1 MTVALRKMEIQ
12 RNGNKK
18 HGVVRFT
25 EVIIMSGN
33 NNQKSAGYAILGV
46 IIVFAIIGFFVSLTE
61 KEDPKCAFAGCDN
74 TVSTEGGYCY
84 QHNTPGK
91 RRKAAYGTSS
101 SHSHSTTSS
110 GSSSNSSGSSSNS
123 GSSSSS
129 YKPSSSN
136 SGSSSSSYKPSSS
149 NSKYNSSHSH
159 DSYDSGYDD
168 VYMDGDYDQDRYD
181 RDDDYAIGVDDAI
194 EEDIEDGDEGDW

>member
-33 NNQKSAGYAILGV
+33 NNQKSVGYAILGV

-136 SGSSSSSYKPSSS
+136 S
-149 NSKYNSSHSH
+149 KYNSSHSH

-181 RDDDYAIGVDDAI
+181 RDDDYATGVDDAI
-194 EEDIEDGDEGDW
+194 EEDIEDGNDGDW

>member
-1 MTVALRKMEIQ
+1 MTVAFCKMEIQ

-18 HGVVRFT
+18 HGVVRFR

-61 KEDPKCAFAGCDN
+61 KENPKCAFAGCDN
-74 TVSTEGGYCY
+74 TVSTEGDYCY

-91 RRKAAYGTSS
+91 RRKATYGTSS

-110 GSSSNSSGSSSNS
+110 GSTSNSSG
-123 GSSSSS
+123 
-129 YKPSSSN
+129 SSSN

-181 RDDDYAIGVDDAI
+181 RDDDYATGVDDAI
-194 EEDIEDGDEGDW
+194 EEDIEDGNDGDW

>member
-1 MTVALRKMEIQ
+1 MTVALRRMEIQ

-101 SHSHSTTSS
+101 SHSHSTTMYSADDGNTEVFYFKNATATFSS
-110 GSSSNSSGSSSNS
+110 FTQEP
-123 GSSSSS
+123 
-129 YKPSSSN
+129 KVV
-136 SGSSSSSYKPSSS
+136 KF
-149 NSKYNSSHSH
+149 
-159 DSYDSGYDD
+159 
-168 VYMDGDYDQDRYD
+168 
-181 RDDDYAIGVDDAI
+181 
-194 EEDIEDGDEGDW
+194 

>member
-1 MTVALRKMEIQ
+1 MTVAMRRMEIQ

-33 NNQKSAGYAILGV
+33 NNQNSAGYAILGV

-110 GSSSNSSGSSSNS
+110 GSTSNSSG
-123 GSSSSS
+123 
-129 YKPSSSN
+129 SSSN

-168 VYMDGDYDQDRYD
+168 VYMDGDYDQERYD
-181 RDDDYAIGVDDAI
+181 RDDDYATGVDDAI
-194 EEDIEDGDEGDW
+194 EDDIEDGDEGDW

>member
-33 NNQKSAGYAILGV
+33 NNQKSIGYAILGV

-91 RRKAAYGTSS
+91 RRKATYGTSS

-110 GSSSNSSGSSSNS
+110 GSTSNSSG
-123 GSSSSS
+123 
-129 YKPSSSN
+129 SSSN

-181 RDDDYAIGVDDAI
+181 RDVDYATGVDDAI
-194 EEDIEDGDEGDW
+194 EEDIEDGNEGDW

>member
-1 MTVALRKMEIQ
+1 MTVAFCKMEIQ

-91 RRKAAYGTSS
+91 RRKATYGTSS

-110 GSSSNSSGSSSNS
+110 GSTSNSSG
-123 GSSSSS
+123 
-129 YKPSSSN
+129 SSSN

-181 RDDDYAIGVDDAI
+181 RDDDYATGVDDAI
-194 EEDIEDGDEGDW
+194 EEDIEDGNDVDW

>member
-25 EVIIMSGN
+25 EVIIMSVN

-91 RRKAAYGTSS
+91 RRKATYGTSS

-110 GSSSNSSGSSSNS
+110 GSTSNSSG
-123 GSSSSS
+123 
-129 YKPSSSN
+129 SSSN

-168 VYMDGDYDQDRYD
+168 VYMDGDYDQERYD
-181 RDDDYAIGVDDAI
+181 RDDDYATGVDDAI
-194 EEDIEDGDEGDW
+194 EDDIEDGDEGDW

>member
-33 NNQKSAGYAILGV
+33 NNQKSVGYAILGV

-91 RRKAAYGTSS
+91 RRKATYGTSS

-110 GSSSNSSGSSSNS
+110 GSTSNSSGSS
-123 GSSSSS
+123 
-129 YKPSSSN
+129 PN

-168 VYMDGDYDQDRYD
+168 VYMDGDYDQNRYD
-181 RDDDYAIGVDDAI
+181 RDDDYATGVDDAI
-194 EEDIEDGDEGDW
+194 DDDIEDGDEGDW

>member
-1 MTVALRKMEIQ
+1 MTVAFCKMEIQ

-18 HGVVRFT
+18 HGVVRST

-91 RRKAAYGTSS
+91 RRKATYGTSS

-110 GSSSNSSGSSSNS
+110 GSTSNSSG
-123 GSSSSS
+123 
-129 YKPSSSN
+129 SSSN

-181 RDDDYAIGVDDAI
+181 RDDDYATGVDDAI
-194 EEDIEDGDEGDW
+194 EEDIEDGNDGDW

>member
-61 KEDPKCAFAGCDN
+61 KEDPKCAFSGCDN

-110 GSSSNSSGSSSNS
+110 GSTSNSSG
-123 GSSSSS
+123 
-129 YKPSSSN
+129 SSSN

-181 RDDDYAIGVDDAI
+181 RDDDYATGVDDAI
-194 EEDIEDGDEGDW
+194 EEDIEDGNDGDW

>member
-1 MTVALRKMEIQ
+1 MTVALCRMEIQ
-12 RNGNKK
+12 KNGNKK

-101 SHSHSTTSS
+101 SPSPTGLPERCYSFLEPTNTPPSPCLMFHGSFTKTGSTSVIHSPCLMARKRHYTNMAST
-110 GSSSNSSGSSSNS
+110 GC
-123 GSSSSS
+123 
-129 YKPSSSN
+129 
-136 SGSSSSSYKPSSS
+136 
-149 NSKYNSSHSH
+149 
-159 DSYDSGYDD
+159 
-168 VYMDGDYDQDRYD
+168 
-181 RDDDYAIGVDDAI
+181 GV
-194 EEDIEDGDEGDW
+194 

>member
-33 NNQKSAGYAILGV
+33 NNQKSVGYAILGV

-91 RRKAAYGTSS
+91 RRKATYGTSS

-110 GSSSNSSGSSSNS
+110 TTGSGSTSNSSGSSSNS

-129 YKPSSSN
+129 YKPSSS
-136 SGSSSSSYKPSSS
+136 S
-149 NSKYNSSHSH
+149 SKYNSSHSH

-181 RDDDYAIGVDDAI
+181 RDDDYATGC
-194 EEDIEDGDEGDW
+194 G

>member
-1 MTVALRKMEIQ
+1 
-12 RNGNKK
+12 
-18 HGVVRFT
+18 
-25 EVIIMSGN
+25 MSGN
-33 NNQKSAGYAILGV
+33 NNQKSVGYAILGV

-181 RDDDYAIGVDDAI
+181 RDDDYATGVDDAI
-194 EEDIEDGDEGDW
+194 EEDIEDGNEGDW

>member
-1 MTVALRKMEIQ
+1 MTVALCRMEIQ

-61 KEDPKCAFAGCDN
+61 KEDPKCAFAGCDK

-91 RRKAAYGTSS
+91 RRKATYGTSS

-110 GSSSNSSGSSSNS
+110 TTSSGSTSNSSGSSSNS

-129 YKPSSSN
+129 YKPSSS
-136 SGSSSSSYKPSSS
+136 S
-149 NSKYNSSHSH
+149 SKYNSSHSY
-159 DSYDSGYDD
+159 DSYDDGYDD
-168 VYMDGDYDQDRYD
+168 VYFDSDYDQDRYD
-181 RDDDYAIGVDDAI
+181 RDDDYATGVDDAI
-194 EEDIEDGDEGDW
+194 EEDIEDGNDGDW

>member
-25 EVIIMSGN
+25 EVIIMSVN
-33 NNQKSAGYAILGV
+33 NNQKSAGYAMLGV
-46 IIVFAIIGFFVSLTE
+46 IIVFAIIGFLVSLTE

-74 TVSTEGGYCY
+74 TVSSEGGYCY

-91 RRKAAYGTSS
+91 RRKATYGTSS

-110 GSSSNSSGSSSNS
+110 GSTSNSSG
-123 GSSSSS
+123 
-129 YKPSSSN
+129 SSSN

-181 RDDDYAIGVDDAI
+181 RDDDYATGVDDAI
-194 EEDIEDGDEGDW
+194 EEDIEDGNDGDW

>member
-25 EVIIMSGN
+25 EVIIMSVN
-33 NNQKSAGYAILGV
+33 NNQKSAGYAMLGV

-91 RRKAAYGTSS
+91 RRKATYGTSS

-110 GSSSNSSGSSSNS
+110 GSTSNSSG
-123 GSSSSS
+123 
-129 YKPSSSN
+129 SSSN

-181 RDDDYAIGVDDAI
+181 RDDDYATGVDDAI
-194 EEDIEDGDEGDW
+194 EEDIEDGNDGDW

>member
-1 MTVALRKMEIQ
+1 
-12 RNGNKK
+12 
-18 HGVVRFT
+18 
-25 EVIIMSGN
+25 MSGN

-91 RRKAAYGTSS
+91 RRKATYGTSS

-110 GSSSNSSGSSSNS
+110 GSTSNSSGSSSNS

-129 YKPSSSN
+129 YKPSSS
-136 SGSSSSSYKPSSS
+136 S
-149 NSKYNSSHSH
+149 SKYNSSHSH

-181 RDDDYAIGVDDAI
+181 RDDDYATGVDDAI
-194 EEDIEDGDEGDW
+194 EEDIEDGNEGDW

>member
-1 MTVALRKMEIQ
+1 MTVAFCKMEIQ

-18 HGVVRFT
+18 HGV
-25 EVIIMSGN
+25 GN

-91 RRKAAYGTSS
+91 RRKATYGTSS

-110 GSSSNSSGSSSNS
+110 GSTSNSSGSSSNS

-129 YKPSSSN
+129 YKPSSS
-136 SGSSSSSYKPSSS
+136 S
-149 NSKYNSSHSH
+149 SSHSH

-181 RDDDYAIGVDDAI
+181 RDDDYATGVDDAI
-194 EEDIEDGDEGDW
+194 EEDIEDGNEGDW

>member
-1 MTVALRKMEIQ
+1 MTVALRRMEIQ

-25 EVIIMSGN
+25 EVIIMSVN

-91 RRKAAYGTSS
+91 RRKATYGTSS

-110 GSSSNSSGSSSNS
+110 GSTSNSSG
-123 GSSSSS
+123 
-129 YKPSSSN
+129 SSSN

-181 RDDDYAIGVDDAI
+181 RDDDYATGVDDAI
-194 EEDIEDGDEGDW
+194 EEDIEDGNDGDW

>member
-25 EVIIMSGN
+25 EVIIMSVN
-33 NNQKSAGYAILGV
+33 NNQKSAGYAMLGV
-46 IIVFAIIGFFVSLTE
+46 IIVFAIIGFLVSLTE

-91 RRKAAYGTSS
+91 RRKATYGTSS

-110 GSSSNSSGSSSNS
+110 GSTSNSSG
-123 GSSSSS
+123 
-129 YKPSSSN
+129 SSSN

-181 RDDDYAIGVDDAI
+181 RDDDYATGVDDAI
-194 EEDIEDGDEGDW
+194 EEDIEDGNDGDW

>member
-1 MTVALRKMEIQ
+1 MTVALRRMEIQ

-33 NNQKSAGYAILGV
+33 NNQKSVGYAILGV

-91 RRKAAYGTSS
+91 RRKATYGTSS

-110 GSSSNSSGSSSNS
+110 GSTSNSSGSS
-123 GSSSSS
+123 
-129 YKPSSSN
+129 PN

-168 VYMDGDYDQDRYD
+168 VYMDGDYDQNRYD
-181 RDDDYAIGVDDAI
+181 RDDDYATGVDDAI
-194 EEDIEDGDEGDW
+194 DDDIEDGDEGDW

>member
-1 MTVALRKMEIQ
+1 MTVALRRMEIQ

-33 NNQKSAGYAILGV
+33 NNQKSVGYAILGV

-91 RRKAAYGTSS
+91 RRKATYGTSS

-110 GSSSNSSGSSSNS
+110 GSTSNSSGSS
-123 GSSSSS
+123 
-129 YKPSSSN
+129 PN

-181 RDDDYAIGVDDAI
+181 RDDDYATGVDDAI
-194 EEDIEDGDEGDW
+194 DDDIEDGDEGDW

>member
-1 MTVALRKMEIQ
+1 MTVAFCKMEIQ

-91 RRKAAYGTSS
+91 RRKATYGTSS

-110 GSSSNSSGSSSNS
+110 GSTSNSSG
-123 GSSSSS
+123 
-129 YKPSSSN
+129 SSSN

-181 RDDDYAIGVDDAI
+181 RDDDYATGVDDAI
-194 EEDIEDGDEGDW
+194 EEDIEDGNGGDW